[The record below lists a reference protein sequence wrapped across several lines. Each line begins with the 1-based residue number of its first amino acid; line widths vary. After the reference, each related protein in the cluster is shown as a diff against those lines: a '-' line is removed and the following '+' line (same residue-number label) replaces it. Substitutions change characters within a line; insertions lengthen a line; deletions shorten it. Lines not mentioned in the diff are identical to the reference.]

1 MSTATQPTPKK
12 LLYNVSIIR
21 PILLV
26 LLVFYHAFA
35 IYSGAWAPIE
45 GYPEVQAYW
54 WLDKLSYA
62 FMLEMFVFI
71 SGYVFGFQVRTKGEE
86 KLKAKNL
93 LWGKF
98 KRLMIP
104 CMVFSLLYILL
115 FGNITQPVQK
125 TLYGLVNG
133 VGHMWFLPM
142 LFWCFVGVWV
152 IEKLHLIPKVILPIL
167 VVASLVSFLP
177 LPLRLSGTMYY
188 MLFFYVGYIL
198 QKEDVSL
205 ERFYTLKHSVLT
217 LLLCCVLFPTFTLLK
232 EKLGNASG
240 GGNAVDNQLIIKALN
255 LSLSKLLQIIY
266 AFVGLAMLFV
276 FVGYKEKGRK
286 GEIPQWLTSFGN
298 LCFGVYLLQQFI
310 LKGLYNYTELP
321 AILGC
326 YGLPWVGF
334 IVTLISSVLIA
345 FLMVKTKIGRFLIG

>member
-1 MSTATQPTPKK
+1 MNASKPI
-12 LLYNVSIIR
+12 LSNVSIIR

-45 GYPEVQAYW
+45 GYPEVPVYW

-86 KLKAKNL
+86 KLRAKNL

-115 FGNITQPVQK
+115 FGNITQPIQR

-142 LFWCFVGVWV
+142 LFWCFVGVWIV
-152 IEKLHLIPKVILPIL
+152 EKIQLKPNLILPIL
-167 VVASLVSFLP
+167 VVVSVVSFLP
-177 LPLRLSGTMYY
+177 LPLRLGRTMYY

-198 QKEDVSL
+198 QRENVSL
-205 ERFYTLKHSVLT
+205 ERFYTLKHSVIAL
-217 LLLCCVLFPTFTLLK
+217 VLFCLLFPAFTLLK
-232 EKLGNASG
+232 EKLGHTSMEG
-240 GGNAVDNQLIIKALN
+240 ILVDNQLIIKALN

-266 AFVGLAMLFV
+266 AFVGLAMLFL
-276 FVGYKEKGRK
+276 FVGYKEKTRK
-286 GEIPQWLTSFGN
+286 VEIPHWLINLGG
-298 LCFGVYLLQQFI
+298 LCFCVYLLQQFI
-310 LKGLYNYTELP
+310 LMGLYYYMGVP
-321 AILGC
+321 AFLGC
-326 YGLPWVGF
+326 YWLPWVGF
-334 IVTLISSVLIA
+334 VVTLISSVLIA
-345 FLMVKTKIGRFLIG
+345 FLMVKTKIGKLLVG

>member
-1 MSTATQPTPKK
+1 MNASKPI
-12 LLYNVSIIR
+12 LSNVSIIR

-45 GYPEVQAYW
+45 GYPEVPAYW

-71 SGYVFGFQVRTKGEE
+71 SGYVFGFQVRTKDEE

-115 FGNITQPVQK
+115 FGNIKQPIQK
-125 TLYGLVNG
+125 TLYDLLNG

-142 LFWCFVGVWV
+142 LFWCFVGVWL
-152 IEKLHLIPKVILPIL
+152 IEKLHLKPKVVLTILI
-167 VVASLVSFLP
+167 VASLVSFLP
-177 LPLRLSGTMYY
+177 LPLRLGSTMYY

-198 QKEDVSL
+198 QKENVSL
-205 ERFYTLKHSVLT
+205 ERFYTLKYSVLA
-217 LLLCCVLFPTFTLLK
+217 LILFCILFPTFTLLK

-255 LSLSKLLQIIY
+255 LSLSRLLQIIY

-286 GEIPQWLTSFGN
+286 GEIPQWLTSFGS

-310 LKGLYNYTELP
+310 LMGVYDYT
-321 AILGC
+321 AIPTMVGC
-326 YGLPWVGF
+326 YWLPWVGF
-334 IVTLISSVLIA
+334 IVALIGSVMVA
-345 FLMVKTKIGRFLIG
+345 FLMVKTKIGRLLIG

>member
-1 MSTATQPTPKK
+1 MKPKTAF
-12 LLYNVSIIR
+12 LSEVAIIR
-21 PILLV
+21 PILIF

-35 IYSGAWAPIE
+35 IYSGAWAPIK
-45 GYPEVQAYW
+45 GYPEVPAYW

-71 SGYVFGFQVRTKGEE
+71 SGYVFGFQVRTKGNE

-98 KRLMIP
+98 KRLMLP

-125 TLYGLVNG
+125 TVYDLLNG

-152 IEKLHLIPKVILPIL
+152 IEKLQLKAKWIIPVL
-167 VVASLVSFLP
+167 VMCSICSFLP
-177 LPLRLSGTMYY
+177 LPLRMGTAMYY
-188 MLFFYVGYIL
+188 MLFFYLGYIIE
-198 QKEDVSL
+198 KEDVSL
-205 ERFYTLKHSVLT
+205 DRFYTLKHCIILIIT
-217 LLLCCVLFPTFTLLK
+217 FCILFPTFTLLK
-232 EKLGNASG
+232 EKVGSATVWV
-240 GGNAVDNQLIIKALN
+240 ADEQLIIKVIN

-266 AFVGLAMLFV
+266 SFVGLAMLFV
-276 FVGYKEKGRK
+276 FVGYKERDMK
-286 GEIPQWLTSFGN
+286 GEIPQWLIKLGG

-310 LKGLYNYTELP
+310 LNGLYNYTELP
-321 AILGC
+321 VILGC
-326 YGLPWVGF
+326 YWLPWVGF
-334 IVTLISSVLIA
+334 ILATTFSLVLTLLIR
-345 FLMVKTKIGRFLIG
+345 KTKIGRKFL

>member
-1 MSTATQPTPKK
+1 MNASKPI
-12 LLYNVSIIR
+12 LSNVSIIR

-45 GYPEVQAYW
+45 GYPEVPAYW

-177 LPLRLSGTMYY
+177 LPLRLGSTLYY
-188 MLFFYVGYIL
+188 MFFFYVGYIL

-205 ERFYTLKHSVLT
+205 ERFYTLKHSVLAFI
-217 LLLCCVLFPTFTLLK
+217 LFCILFPTFTLLK
-232 EKLGNASG
+232 EKLGNALG
-240 GGNAVDNQLIIKALN
+240 GWGNVVDNQLIIKALN

-286 GEIPQWLTSFGN
+286 GEIPQWLISLGG

-310 LKGLYNYTELP
+310 LMGVYDYT
-321 AILGC
+321 AIPTMVGC
-326 YGLPWVGF
+326 YWLPWVGF
-334 IVTLISSVLIA
+334 IVALIGSVMVA
-345 FLMVKTKIGRFLIG
+345 FLMVKTKIGRLLIG

>member
-1 MSTATQPTPKK
+1 MNASKPI
-12 LLYNVSIIR
+12 LSNVSLIR

-45 GYPEVQAYW
+45 GFPEVPIYW

-104 CMVFSLLYILL
+104 CMIFSLLYILL
-115 FGNITQPVQK
+115 FGNITQPIHK

-152 IEKLHLIPKVILPIL
+152 IEKLHLKAKWMIPIL
-167 VVASLVSFLP
+167 VLCSICSFLP
-177 LPLRLSGTMYY
+177 LPLRLGTAMYY
-188 MLFFYVGYIL
+188 MVFFYVGYVL
-198 QKEDVSL
+198 QKKDISL
-205 ERFYTLKHSVLT
+205 DRFYTLKHFIVLAVAF
-217 LLLCCVLFPTFTLLK
+217 CVLFPTLTLLK
-232 EKLGNASG
+232 GNIGNLTVVGVGKLI
-240 GGNAVDNQLIIKALN
+240 DNQLVIKTAN
-255 LSLSKLLQIIY
+255 VSLANILRIIY
-266 AFVGLAMLFV
+266 SSVGLAMLFV
-276 FVGYKEKGRK
+276 IVGYKDNKRK
-286 GEIPQWLTSFGN
+286 TPLPQWIVKIGN

-310 LKGLYNYTELP
+310 LMGLYEYTVLP
-321 AILGC
+321 EVLGC
-326 YGLPWVGF
+326 YWLPWVGF
-334 IVTLISSVLIA
+334 VVALTGSIVMADLL
-345 FLMVKTKIGRFLIG
+345 VKTKVGRFLIG

>member
-1 MSTATQPTPKK
+1 MP
-12 LLYNVSIIR
+12 
-21 PILLV
+21 
-26 LLVFYHAFA
+26 
-35 IYSGAWAPIE
+35 
-45 GYPEVQAYW
+45 AYW

-104 CMVFSLLYILL
+104 CMIFSLLYILL
-115 FGNITQPVQK
+115 FGNITQPVHK
-125 TLYGLVNG
+125 TLYGLVDG

-152 IEKLHLIPKVILPIL
+152 IEKLHFKPKVILPIL

-177 LPLRLSGTMYY
+177 LPLRIGSTMYY

-205 ERFYTLKHSVLT
+205 ERFYTLKHSVLA
-217 LLLCCVLFPTFTLLK
+217 LLLFCILFPTFTLLK
-232 EKLGNASG
+232 DKLGNVLG
-240 GGNAVDNQLIIKALN
+240 GGNVVDNQLIIKALN
-255 LSLSKLLQIIY
+255 FSLSKLFQIIY
-266 AFVGLAMLFV
+266 AFVGLAMLLL
-276 FVGYKEKGRK
+276 FVGYKQKARK
-286 GEIPQWLTSFGN
+286 GEVPKWLTSLGG

-310 LKGLYNYTELP
+310 LKGLYNYTSLP
-321 AILGC
+321 TIFGC
-326 YGLPWVGF
+326 YWLPWVGF
-334 IVTLISSVLIA
+334 VVTLISSVLIA